1 MLKAGKRSKIV
12 ELVVGLCIPP
22 KPKVVDEAFESFTNQ
37 IKNLYNKKDTSF
49 KLKEST
55 SALKTFA
62 IQYQIH
68 GKDWINPDLFLVNAK
83 QSITNLVMNR
93 RQTKIK
99 VILSCMMEKVDLKSG
114 EVIVKVSILF

>member
-1 MLKAGKRSKIV
+1 M
-12 ELVVGLCIPP
+12 
-22 KPKVVDEAFESFTNQ
+22 VDEAFESFTNQ
-37 IKNLYNKKDTSF
+37 IKKLYNKKDTSF
-49 KLKEST
+49 KLIEST

-83 QSITNLVMNR
+83 QSITNLLMNR

-99 VILSCMMEKVDLKSG
+99 VILSCIMEKVDLKRG